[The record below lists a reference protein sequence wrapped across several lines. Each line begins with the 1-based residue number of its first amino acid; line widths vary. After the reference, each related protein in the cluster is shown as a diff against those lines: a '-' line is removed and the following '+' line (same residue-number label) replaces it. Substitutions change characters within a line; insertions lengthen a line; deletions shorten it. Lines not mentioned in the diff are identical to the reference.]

1 MIASPFPSLIVS
13 RLHKRPLCFGLCF
26 SFLVKDYLGECCFVP
41 DTYSGLLTCALFE
54 SGMISGLLVMNFASS
69 LLHGLS

>member
-1 MIASPFPSLIVS
+1 MFW
-13 RLHKRPLCFGLCF
+13 FMF

-41 DTYSGLLTCALFE
+41 DTYSGFLTCALFE